1 MRSGVDPRVI
11 DTMSLY
17 EIISMNAELGNLD
30 GAQAEK
36 PMTQDRMNEL
46 KAKWESLS
54 LPDVVL
60 H

>member
-1 MRSGVDPRVI
+1 MDPRAI

-17 EIISMNAELGNLD
+17 QIISMNAEFDNLD
-30 GAQAEK
+30 GAQGEK
-36 PMTQDRMNEL
+36 PMTQDRLNEL

-54 LPDVVL
+54 LPDVRL